1 MIKKRGV
8 LRFGVLC
15 LLITLACAC
24 ECDERDLQLQTAI
37 LKFKGSL
44 DKSIDALMICFNDMC
59 GNPDYKKMVCD
70 FIIEKTK
77 TVERCDDDKFV
88 SKEAAT
94 MCKDCWSE
102 RENPLPNPLPNPPPR
117 TPPNPPPRTPPNPPP
132 RTPPQT
138 PLKNTKIPE
147 PQISSWNISD
157 ILWDAVFD
165 NFVAHAISSVFTW
178 IEDCLMW
185 AWDLLLKYVLPVA
198 LSTLSIALWI
208 ASRFFPP
215 LQLISD
221 KLPIIV
227 MIGWFTF
234 ALYYLWLFG
243 SYECFNDRIFIIFW
257 VMSYTNVEQASNGNR
272 TQIDNKTQ
280 NIFNGPTLILQDQTG
295 SVLHQILPQF
305 FGGRAQPEPLIAGQS
320 PTMQLPPSQDSEASY
335 VTPIDNPSVPA
346 ARSRSSHSS
355 SSSHHK
361 VPAPPAARGNTK
373 PATEASVKKECVN
386 PAPRA
391 AAATAASPV
400 NVSQHPPAG
409 EPSMTPRKV
418 FNTVCDFVQ
427 RVCVKSEQYVK
438 PEQTLKRPRNANEH
452 TEDQLSNKK
461 QKLTVPQLKEKLDK
475 AGVPYLKNARKA
487 DLLESAEKADLL

>member
-1 MIKKRGV
+1 MKEKRGV

-24 ECDERDLQLQTAI
+24 KCNEEDLLLQTTI
-37 LKFKGSL
+37 LRYQGQL
-44 DKSIDALMICFNDMC
+44 NESIDALMICFNDIC
-59 GNPDYKKMVCD
+59 GNPEYKKMVCG

-94 MCKDCWSE
+94 MCSDCWSE
-102 RENPLPNPLPNPPPR
+102 RENPLPKPQPNPPQ
-117 TPPNPPPRTPPNPPP
+117 TPPPKP
-132 RTPPQT
+132 PPQT
-138 PLKNTKIPE
+138 PLENPE

-157 ILWDAVFD
+157 ILWHAVFD

-178 IEDCLMW
+178 IFDCLMW
-185 AWDLLLKYVLPVA
+185 ARDLLLKYVLPVA
-198 LSTLSIALWI
+198 LCTISIALWI
-208 ASRFFPP
+208 ASQFCVP
-215 LQLISD
+215 LQLISG

-243 SYECFNDRIFIIFW
+243 SYECFDDRLFILFW
-257 VMSYTNVEQASNGNR
+257 AMSYPNVGQASNGNR
-272 TQIDNKTQ
+272 TQIDSKTQ

-320 PTMQLPPSQDSEASY
+320 HIPQLPPSQDSEASY
-335 VTPIDNPSVPA
+335 VTQIDNPSVPA

-391 AAATAASPV
+391 AAATAASPGFI
-400 NVSQHPPAG
+400 SQ
-409 EPSMTPRKV
+409 M
-418 FNTVCDFVQ
+418 
-427 RVCVKSEQYVK
+427 
-438 PEQTLKRPRNANEH
+438 RPRNIIETFNKMVQGIAVKREKRNRDEGGEQTKDEPPRKKFH
-452 TEDQLSNKK
+452 QMKVTELKVALKAQGIHIPSGTLKGGLVQLAETH
-461 QKLTVPQLKEKLDK
+461 LTH
-475 AGVPYLKNARKA
+475 A
-487 DLLESAEKADLL
+487 

>member
-1 MIKKRGV
+1 MKEKRGV

-24 ECDERDLQLQTAI
+24 KCNEEDRKVLDNI
-37 LKFKGSL
+37 LFFEGELTTCINYFVYCSNEK
-44 DKSIDALMICFNDMC
+44 C
-59 GNPDYKKMVCD
+59 GNPEYKKLACD
-70 FIIEKTK
+70 FIVEHTK
-77 TVERCDDDKFV
+77 IISRCNDDKFV

-94 MCKDCWSE
+94 MCSECWSE
-102 RENPLPNPLPNPPPR
+102 RENPLPKP
-117 TPPNPPPRTPPNPPP
+117 PPNPPPTTPP

-138 PLKNTKIPE
+138 PLKNPE
-147 PQISSWNISD
+147 HKISSWNVSD

-165 NFVAHAISSVFTW
+165 NFVAHAISSVFKW
-178 IEDCLMW
+178 IEECLMW
-185 AWDLLLKYVLPVA
+185 AWNLLLKYVLPVA
-198 LSTLSIALWI
+198 LSTLSIAFFI
-208 ASRFFPP
+208 AKYFCAP

-221 KLPIIV
+221 KLHIIV
-227 MIGWFTF
+227 MVGWFTF

-243 SYECFNDRIFIIFW
+243 SYQFFDDRLFILCW
-257 VMSYTNVEQASNGNR
+257 ALSCTNVVQASNGNR

-280 NIFNGPTLILQDQTG
+280 NIFNGPTLILHDQTG

-320 PTMQLPPSQDSEASY
+320 PMKELPPSQDSEASY

-355 SSSHHK
+355 SSSQHK

-391 AAATAASPV
+391 AAATAASPGFI
-400 NVSQHPPAG
+400 SQTWNKLVQVIAVKREKRNRNDDGEQTAG
-409 EPSMTPRKV
+409 EPPRKK
-418 FNTVCDFVQ
+418 FCEPPRKKFCEPPRKKFCEMTVAEL
-427 RVCVKSEQYVK
+427 REELKKGGIHIPSR
-438 PEQTLKRPRNANEH
+438 TLKEGLV
-452 TEDQLSNKK
+452 QLAETN
-461 QKLTVPQLKEKLDK
+461 LTR
-475 AGVPYLKNARKA
+475 A
-487 DLLESAEKADLL
+487 